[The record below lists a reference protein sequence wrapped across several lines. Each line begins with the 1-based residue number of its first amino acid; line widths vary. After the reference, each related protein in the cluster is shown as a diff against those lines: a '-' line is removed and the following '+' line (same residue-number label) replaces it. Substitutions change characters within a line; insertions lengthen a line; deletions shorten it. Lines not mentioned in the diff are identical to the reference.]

1 MNHDPVIEPEIVYRK
16 VKVHAHAHHGGAWKI
31 AYADFVT
38 AMMAFFMLLWILGA
52 TTEDQ
57 RKGIAD
63 YFTPTVIQLQ
73 NSGGSNGLF
82 GGRSVVAPD
91 GTQIRPETTGSRPVT
106 SAGSDAPSS
115 RPGDARGQSAGSGG
129 NQGEDQRRAADEARM
144 DKVVERLKARLEADP
159 TLKGLQGQVR
169 FVKTRDGLRID
180 LVERADFAM
189 FALGTSA
196 PTREAGALVQL
207 VARAIADT
215 PNRLAVRG
223 HTDAR
228 AFRGKDGRGKDGTGK
243 DGRGKDG
250 SGEDSSGKDG
260 SGEDG
265 TSNWSLS
272 TARAD
277 ATRRLLMGA
286 GIASTRFRRIEGVA
300 DTDPYVPKSPLDPR
314 NRRISITLLYQEA
327 G

>member
-1 MNHDPVIEPEIVYRK
+1 MKHDPIIEPEIIYRK
-16 VKVHAHAHHGGAWKI
+16 VKGHAHGHHGGAWKI

-91 GTQIRPETTGSRPVT
+91 GTQVRPETTGARPVT

-115 RPGDARGQSAGSGG
+115 RPGDARGHSAGSGNPKAPQAG
-129 NQGEDQRRAADEARM
+129 DSRAEDEARL
-144 DKVVERLKARLEADP
+144 DKVVERLQAKLEADP
-159 TLKGLQGQVR
+159 TLKGLKGQVR

-196 PTREAGALVQL
+196 PTKEAGALVQT
-207 VARAIADT
+207 VARAIADA

-223 HTDAR
+223 HTDALGY
-228 AFRGKDGRGKDGTGK
+228 RGKDGA
-243 DGRGKDG
+243 
-250 SGEDSSGKDG
+250 
-260 SGEDG
+260 
-265 TSNWSLS
+265 SNWSLS
-272 TARAD
+272 SARAD
-277 ATRRLLMGA
+277 ATRRLLTAA
-286 GIASTRFRRIEGVA
+286 GIDSARFRRIEGVA
-300 DTDPYVPKSPLDPR
+300 DTDPYVANAPLDPR
-314 NRRISITLLYQEA
+314 NRRISITLLYEDPA
-327 G
+327 

>member
-1 MNHDPVIEPEIVYRK
+1 MKHDPVIEPEIIYRK
-16 VKVHAHAHHGGAWKI
+16 VKGHAHAHHGGAWKI

-91 GTQIRPETTGSRPVT
+91 GTAVRPQTTGTRPVT
-106 SAGSDAPSS
+106 SSGSDAPSNK
-115 RPGDARGQSAGSGG
+115 PGDARGKTAGSG
-129 NQGEDQRRAADEARM
+129 NPKDQTPAEDKRAADRAADEARM
-144 DKVVERLKARLEADP
+144 ARMAQALQARLEADP
-159 TLKGLQGQVR
+159 TLKGLKGQVR

-180 LVERADFAM
+180 IVERADFAM

-196 PTREAGALVQL
+196 PTRDAGTLVQT
-207 VARAIADT
+207 VARAIAET
-215 PNRLAVRG
+215 PNRLTVRG
-223 HTDAR
+223 HTDALG
-228 AFRGKDGRGKDGTGK
+228 FSGRN
-243 DGRGKDG
+243 
-250 SGEDSSGKDG
+250 
-260 SGEDG
+260 G

-272 TARAD
+272 SARAD

-286 GIASTRFRRIEGVA
+286 GIDGSRFRRIEGVA
-300 DTDPYVPKSPLDPR
+300 DTDPYVQDAPLDPR
-314 NRRISITLLYQEA
+314 NRRISVTLLYEDPA
-327 G
+327 